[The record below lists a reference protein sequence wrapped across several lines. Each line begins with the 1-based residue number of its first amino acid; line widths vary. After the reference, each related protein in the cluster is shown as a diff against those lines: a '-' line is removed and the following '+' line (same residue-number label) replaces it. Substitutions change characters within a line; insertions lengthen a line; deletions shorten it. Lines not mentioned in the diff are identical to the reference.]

1 MGWPAVTDIDR
12 ARVPWW
18 LLVVSLGAVAALIA
32 HAFVGVI
39 ALGLFGYYATRPI
52 CARFKRF
59 VDSRS
64 LAATLTVLVV
74 LLPTLVFA
82 TIAAI
87 RLFTQVQQLLGN
99 APAAS
104 VITRIA
110 GLEALPQAQRDQ
122 LIKLV
127 INPASVIG
135 SGDSTWATLDTLLG
149 VLQGLFGV
157 LFVVSLAVTLSY
169 VLLARGGELSD
180 GLVELFGGEDTMA
193 YDYALAVDADLESVF
208 FGNLLFTLVMA
219 ILATVT
225 YAVTNAIAPAG
236 LQIPMVIVLGFL
248 TGVASLVPLVVG
260 KLVYVPVVAYLGI
273 QALQAPR
280 TALGFVVVV
289 LVVYV
294 LVLDLLPQAFI
305 QPYLSGRRSDPIVLL
320 FAYLLGPAMF
330 GWYGLFL
337 MPILFVLM
345 IEAVR
350 LVLPELLHGD
360 IIRPEATV
368 ATDVGTDPESERQR
382 REEAADSDKS
392 EPESDPDTE

>member
-1 MGWPAVTDIDR
+1 VTDIDR

-110 GLEALPQAQRDQ
+110 GLEALPQAQREQ

-208 FGNLLFTLVMA
+208 FGNLLFVVVMA
-219 ILATVT
+219 ILATMT
-225 YAVTNAIAPAG
+225 YAATNAIAPAG

-294 LVLDLLPQAFI
+294 LVLDLLPPSVRPAL
-305 QPYLSGRRSDPIVLL
+305 PLWTTVRPSDAPVRLPARAGNVRVVRPLSDAHPVRPDDRGCSTRPPGATPRRHHPPRGDRRNGRR
-320 FAYLLGPAMF
+320 
-330 GWYGLFL
+330 
-337 MPILFVLM
+337 
-345 IEAVR
+345 
-350 LVLPELLHGD
+350 HGS
-360 IIRPEATV
+360 R
-368 ATDVGTDPESERQR
+368 VGTP
-382 REEAADSDKS
+382 A
-392 EPESDPDTE
+392 P